1 MYCTFLSR
9 SHKLSSL
16 HDHRS
21 AIILAVSIC
30 NSNQAIFLQPPFPKT
45 LKADDKIFI
54 VCLQWSHLGQMLS
67 YFTRWSVQKDNFA
80 FNMQPLPIYIF
91 CQIML
96 LFWGG
101 AVRYKLAQNGCG
113 INRYLGS
120 LIPAQTCFVFLLWKI
135 LITFL

>member
-1 MYCTFLSR
+1 MW
-9 SHKLSSL
+9 
-16 HDHRS
+16 
-21 AIILAVSIC
+21 
-30 NSNQAIFLQPPFPKT
+30 NSNQVIFLQPPFPKT
-45 LKADDKIFI
+45 KRQMMKFSLSAYNGHNWVKCYPTLPDGRCKKII
-54 VCLQWSHLGQMLS
+54 
-67 YFTRWSVQKDNFA
+67 FA

-101 AVRYKLAQNGCG
+101 TVRYKLAQNGCG